1 MARNR
6 NVMGPGPGGDSET
19 RREPEPEEPE
29 QEQPQPTRRRPEP
42 EPEPEPAARRKISL
56 GGREYELD
64 PQLAEA
70 LDAYR
75 AESEDRNAKQQ
86 RAIEELYGRI
96 PRQETPQ
103 AAPPNF
109 DTLLFEKPS
118 EALRLYGDQIK
129 KELQEQYNQDQQARL
144 QMQVMEKFWS
154 DFYVAHPDMREDD
167 VLVRSVF
174 GANMNSLID
183 MTPEKARD
191 ALAGIARTELTR
203 IATRHGQQSGE
214 APARMEESGRTRRGP
229 AVERAQTQVPQ
240 GPRTLTEALRRR
252 REEKLRPIR
261 REA

>member
-6 NVMGPGPGGDSET
+6 NVMGPGPGGDPEA
-19 RREPEPEEPE
+19 RQDPEPEPEE
-29 QEQPQPTRRRPEP
+29 QQPTRRRPEP

-96 PRQETPQ
+96 PRQEAPQQ
-103 AAPPNF
+103 AAPNF
-109 DTLLFEKPS
+109 DTLIFERPS
-118 EALRLYGDQIK
+118 EALKLYGDQIK
-129 KELQEQYNQDQQARL
+129 RELQEQYNQDQQARL
-144 QMQVMEKFWS
+144 QMQVMEKFWN
-154 DFYVAHPDMREDD
+154 DFYLDHPEMREDD
-167 VLVRSVF
+167 VLIRSVF

-183 MTPEKARD
+183 MTPDKARET
-191 ALAGIARTELTR
+191 LAGIAKTELTR
-203 IATRHGQQSGE
+203 IATRHGQSGE
-214 APARMEESGRTRRGP
+214 APVRMEESGRTRRGP
-229 AVERAQTQVPQ
+229 AVARAQEQVPQ